1 MLEQTLEYVDG
12 WPIIEDILKRE
23 GIARQHLNSYNE
35 FISRGIQSII
45 DEVGEV
51 DIETA
56 TGSYKI
62 KFGKVIVGRPRVVEI
77 DGSTSFILPMEARLR
92 NLSYVAPIQLEIT
105 IIDSQLG
112 PTGQYT
118 QTYQVGDLPV
128 MVKSNLCALHGLT
141 DEELIEAGEDPK
153 DPGGYFIV
161 NGSERVIVGL
171 EDLSPNKILV
181 ETDKT
186 SGKTIYKAKIYSSI
200 VGYRSKLELEL
211 KPDGAIYAKLP
222 ASPVELPFVIILRA
236 LGLSTDKEIADI
248 VSVKPELQDLLEA
261 SFEKAAEASTTQ
273 EALMYIGNRIA
284 HGMMDELRLKRAEM
298 LLDWYL
304 LPHLGRQQS
313 NRMDKA
319 AFLGEAACKLLELKL
334 GLIDED
340 DKDHY
345 GNKVIKFAGQM
356 LADLFRTAF
365 RNMVRDMKY
374 QLDRVGQKRG
384 PAVVNSA
391 IRPGII
397 TDRLANAIATGNWG
411 RGKVGVTQ
419 LLDRTNYLSTLSHL
433 RRIQSPLSRSQP
445 NFEARDLH
453 STHFGRICPNETP
466 EGSNCGLVKN
476 LALSAVISVTSSSY
490 DVINKPFALGVVRYS
505 EADDE
510 LKRKGAKV
518 FVDGRFIGFVDDAQR
533 LATAFRRLRRKG
545 ELPPD
550 VSIYVYDPGRPNSTV
565 RVYISATAG
574 RVLRPLI
581 VVEAGRPLVTQD
593 IIDKVR
599 KGLISWRDLVNQ
611 GFIELVDANEE
622 ENTYIA
628 LTPRE
633 VTTNNTHLELYPPA
647 ILGVA
652 ASLIPYPE
660 HNQSPRNTYE
670 SAMAKQALGFSVS
683 SFMFANYVRQHLA
696 VYPQIPLV
704 RTRANR
710 LANVDERPMGQNAVV
725 AVLSFEGY
733 NIEDAVILN
742 KASVERGFGRTFFYR
757 IYEAEAQQYLGGMR
771 DKFEIPSPDDNVR
784 GFRGEKFYRLL
795 EEDGAIAAESVVSGG
810 DVLVGRTSPPR
821 FMEEYKEF
829 EVKGPYRR
837 DTSIAVR
844 PSESGV
850 VDAVFMTQNVDGN
863 KSYKIRVRDQRI
875 PELGDK
881 FASRHGQKGVVGMLF
896 NQEDLPYTEEGIV
909 PDVIINP
916 HAFPSRMTVGQFLES
931 IGGKAAALRGEPV
944 DGTSFMGE
952 KPEDI
957 KRCLEQYGFKSSG
970 KEIMYDGKTGKK
982 FPAEIFIGV
991 VYYQKL
997 HHMVAD
1003 KIHARA
1009 RGQVQMLTKQPTEG
1023 RARGGGLRFG
1033 EMERDCLIAYGAAMV
1048 LKDRLLEESDKTEIN
1063 ICEKCGL
1070 IAYYDAK
1077 QRKYVCKVDGDM
1089 AKISTV
1095 TVAYAFKLLV
1105 QEMMSL
1111 VIAPRLRLKDK
1122 V

>member
-1 MLEQTLEYVDG
+1 MAQIHQIVDG
-12 WPIIEDILKRE
+12 WPIIEDILRKE
-23 GIARQHLNSYNE
+23 GVARQHLNSYNE
-35 FISRGIQSII
+35 FINRGIQSVI
-45 DEVGEV
+45 DEVAEV

-56 TGSYKI
+56 TGPYKI
-62 KFGKVIVGRPRVVEI
+62 KFGKVSLGRPRVVEI
-77 DGSTSFILPMEARLR
+77 DGSTSYILPVEARLR
-92 NLSYVAPIQLEIT
+92 NLSYVAPINLEIT
-105 IIDSQLG
+105 ILDPQIG

-118 QTYQVGDLPV
+118 QTYHIGDLPV
-128 MVKSNLCALHGLT
+128 MVKSNLCALHGLS

-153 DPGGYFIV
+153 DPGGYFII

-186 SGKTIYKAKIYSSI
+186 SGKISYKAKIYSSI
-200 VGYRSKLELEL
+200 VGYRSKLEIEL
-211 KPDGAIYAKLP
+211 KSDGALYVKLP
-222 ASPVELPFVIILRA
+222 ASPVDLPFVTVVRA
-236 LGLSTDKEIADI
+236 LGLSSDKEIADI
-248 VSVKPELQDLLEA
+248 VSVRPELQDMLDT
-261 SFEKAAEASTTQ
+261 SFEKASEAATPQ
-273 EALMYIGNRIA
+273 DALMYIGNRVA

-304 LPHLGRQQS
+304 LPHLGRQPA

-319 AFLGEAACKLLELKL
+319 IFLGEAASKLLELKL
-334 GLIDED
+334 GWIEED

-345 GNKVIKFAGQM
+345 GNKAIKFAGQM

-374 QLDRVGQKRG
+374 QLDRIGQKRG
-384 PAVVNSA
+384 PTVVNAA

-397 TDRLANAIATGNWG
+397 SDKLANAIATGNWG

-453 STHFGRICPNETP
+453 STHFGRICPAETP

-476 LALSAVISVTSSSY
+476 LALSAIISVTSSSY
-490 DVINKPFALGVVRYS
+490 DVVNKPFSLGVVRFAEAS
-505 EADDE
+505 EE
-510 LKRKGAKV
+510 LKSKGAKV
-518 FVDGRFIGFVDDAQR
+518 FVDGRLIGFVDDANR
-533 LATAFRRLRRKG
+533 LALAMRRLRRRG
-545 ELPPD
+545 EIPPD
-550 VSIYVYDPGRPNSTV
+550 VSVYVYQPENKNAIV
-565 RVYISATAG
+565 RVYISSTAG

-581 VVEAGRPLVTQD
+581 VVENGRPLVTPD
-593 IIDKVR
+593 MIDKLK
-599 KGLISWRDLVNQ
+599 KGILGWRDLLGQ
-611 GFIELVDANEE
+611 GYVELIDANEE
-622 ENTYIA
+622 ENCYIA
-628 LTPRE
+628 ISYDKINPKT
-633 VTTNNTHLELYPPA
+633 THLEPYPPA
-647 ILGVA
+647 MLGVA

-670 SAMAKQALGFSVS
+670 SAMAKQALGFSTANFSV
-683 SFMFANYVRQHLA
+683 ANYVRQHLS
-696 VYPQIPLV
+696 VYPQTPMVSTKSSSLV
-704 RTRANR
+704 SME
-710 LANVDERPMGQNAVV
+710 ERPMGQNAVV
-725 AVLSFEGY
+725 AVLSFDGY
-733 NIEDAVILN
+733 NIEDAIVLN

-757 IYEAEAQQYLGGMR
+757 IYEAEAQQYLGGMK
-771 DKFEIPSPDDNVR
+771 DKFEIPSTEDNVR
-784 GFRGEKFYRLL
+784 GFRGEKYYRLL
-795 EEDGAIAAESVVSGG
+795 EEDGAIAAESIVSGG

-850 VDAVFMTQNVDGN
+850 VDAVFMTQNIDGN

-881 FASRHGQKGVVGMLF
+881 FASRHGQKGVVGMLV
-896 NQEDLPYTEEGIV
+896 NQEDMPYTEQGIV

-931 IGGKAAALRGEPV
+931 IAGKVACLRGKPV
-944 DGTSFMGE
+944 DATAFLGE
-952 KPEDI
+952 NPEDL
-957 KRCLEQYGFKSSG
+957 KSTLEAYGFKHTG
-970 KEIMYDGKTGKK
+970 KEVMYDGRTGMR
-982 FPAEIFIGV
+982 FSADVFIGV

-1048 LKDRLLEESDKTEIN
+1048 LKDRLLEESDKTEIYV
-1063 ICEKCGL
+1063 CEKCGL
-1070 IAYYDAK
+1070 IAYYDSK
-1077 QRKYVCKVDGDM
+1077 QRRYVCRVDGDS